1 MSTRGLCITIEGIDG
16 SGKSTFA
23 RNLFQAVRFLT
34 QAEVTLTREPGGTEI
49 GERLRD
55 ILKSGAVKDEWTQAL
70 LFAAA
75 RRELIETVITPAV
88 RMGQVI
94 IIDRFV
100 DSMLVYQSSK
110 TLSQNELL
118 RLHELTTGG
127 YLPDLTFWVDT
138 PAALARSRV
147 ESRSGNDALDQ
158 ANLERYFKLQEGF
171 RNLYLNDKHGRIIR
185 LDGELTE
192 SNIVSQ
198 AIGRLTKLKLFMHT
212 DLESGEAIQ

>member
-23 RNLFQAVRFLT
+23 RNLSQAVRFLT
-34 QAEVTLTREPGGTEI
+34 QAEVTLTREPGGTEV

-75 RRELIETVITPAV
+75 RRELVETVITPAV

-158 ANLERYFKLQEGF
+158 ADLERYFKLQEGF
-171 RNLYLNDKHGRIIR
+171 RNLYLNDQHGRIIR

-198 AIGRLTKLKLFMHT
+198 AIGHLAKLKLFKRT
-212 DLESGEAIQ
+212 DLEPSEAIQ